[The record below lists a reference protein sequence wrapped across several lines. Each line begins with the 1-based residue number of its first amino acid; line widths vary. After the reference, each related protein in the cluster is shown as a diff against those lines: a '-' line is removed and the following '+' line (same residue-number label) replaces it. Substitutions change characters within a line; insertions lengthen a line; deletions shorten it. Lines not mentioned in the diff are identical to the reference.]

1 MDNLRIKKKTKKTQ
15 APRFPAREA
24 RRRQSLRGS
33 RGNPQGQDGWANI
46 WCAVLAV
53 GWAFA
58 VAAIAWMPRWPG
70 PEVLLSLLP
79 TNLTL
84 YRSERFSSFF
94 RLFGLDGPSMRCVF
108 APGRGSAPA
117 PKGRVR
123 RVR

>member
-24 RRRQSLRGS
+24 RRRRCLRGL

-84 YRSERFSSFF
+84 YRPGRFSSLF
-94 RLFGLDGPSMRCVF
+94 RLFVPHGPPRRCVF
-108 APGRGSAPA
+108 APVRGSAPA
-117 PKGRVR
+117 QQGL
-123 RVR
+123 